1 MANVKVGVVEDEM
14 LIAHGIV
21 QALTALGYESTEPAI
36 SYTEALGMI
45 VDERPDILLLDIQLK
60 GHKDG
65 IDLARRV
72 KEEFNIPFI
81 FLTAN
86 ADAGTV
92 ARAKSV
98 NPHAYLVKPF
108 NNDDL
113 YAAIEIC
120 LHNFS
125 TAPTATGAPGKQDY
139 IINDSLFIRFG
150 AKYYKIR
157 IDEILYIESSDVYI
171 NVHTANNKFLVRN
184 GLQHFLDQNS
194 ASQFLRVH
202 KTYAV
207 NVNHITS
214 VSAEII
220 VVNNVEIPIGR
231 AYKDEVISFLRLE

>member
-86 ADAGTV
+86 ADAG
-92 ARAKSV
+92 S
-98 NPHAYLVKPF
+98 
-108 NNDDL
+108 
-113 YAAIEIC
+113 
-120 LHNFS
+120 
-125 TAPTATGAPGKQDY
+125 G
-139 IINDSLFIRFG
+139 
-150 AKYYKIR
+150 YK
-157 IDEILYIESSDVYI
+157 
-171 NVHTANNKFLVRN
+171 
-184 GLQHFLDQNS
+184 
-194 ASQFLRVH
+194 
-202 KTYAV
+202 
-207 NVNHITS
+207 
-214 VSAEII
+214 
-220 VVNNVEIPIGR
+220 
-231 AYKDEVISFLRLE
+231 